1 MLGNATVNNTVTN
14 TTNGATVELALG
26 GILLLVV
33 VIVIVMDLMVMAAL
47 IADTETV
54 GSIRWILGNILAACV
69 IGALGL
75 VLNQVFA
82 IGSVNDPNRTGYIP
96 TACLVF
102 VPLMALGISGRVL
115 NTTFYAITVFVVV
128 RWWNK
133 PVLAPRNTKYFI
145 IATAFVW
152 LLAIPLSAPS
162 FVSDATAPLC
172 KMEVR
177 AYTVYISLWVSYF
190 LILSSPIL
198 LTLLILVITVCFIK
212 RRTITENNAGR
223 KALLKFGFFLVIGQG
238 IAAIG
243 QIICPAVL
251 LAVLPHTDQVL
262 AATVVTAIYELSL
275 IPTPIL
281 IGIFFKP
288 VQLKLRHWICSC
300 RSKCPAGTTASQDI
314 TRDILR
320 VSS

>member
-1 MLGNATVNNTVTN
+1 M
-14 TTNGATVELALG
+14 
-26 GILLLVV
+26 I
-33 VIVIVMDLMVMAAL
+33 AAL
-47 IADTETV
+47 IADTEIV

-69 IGALGL
+69 IGSLGL
-75 VLNQVFA
+75 VLNHVFE
-82 IGSVNDPNRTGYIP
+82 IGSVLDLNMAQYIR
-96 TACLVF
+96 TACLVY

-133 PVLAPRNTKYFI
+133 PVLAQRNTKYFI
-145 IATAFVW
+145 IATVLVW
-152 LLAIPLSAPS
+152 LLAIPPSAPS
-162 FVSDATAPLC
+162 FVSDALAPKC

-177 AYTVYISLWVSYF
+177 TYTIYISLWVSFF
-190 LILSSPIL
+190 LILSFPIL

-238 IAAIG
+238 MTAIG

-251 LAVLPHTDQVL
+251 LTVSSHIDQVL
-262 AATVVTAIYELSL
+262 VATVVTGIYELSL
-275 IPTPIL
+275 IPTPML
-281 IGIFFKP
+281 ICIFFKP

-300 RSKCPAGTTASQDI
+300 RSKCPAGTTASQGI
-314 TRDILR
+314 TQNILC